1 MKFIQVL
8 NEAREVKECPFCGSD
23 NINWNGGMDTLSFDC
38 FFCASCGAKGPL
50 KQNSPIAALDAW
62 NERGQHERNGNGN

>member
-23 NINWNGGMDTLSFDC
+23 NVNWNGGLDHLSPDF
-38 FFCASCGAKGPL
+38 FFCASCGAKGPM
-50 KQNSPIAALDAW
+50 KQNSPFEALDAW
-62 NERGQHERNGNGN
+62 NERKNEEK